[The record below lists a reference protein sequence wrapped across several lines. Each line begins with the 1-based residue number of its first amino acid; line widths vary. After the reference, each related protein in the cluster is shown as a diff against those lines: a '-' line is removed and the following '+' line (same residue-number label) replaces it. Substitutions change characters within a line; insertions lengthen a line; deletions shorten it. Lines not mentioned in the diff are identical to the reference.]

1 MLGIATKQN
10 QVPSAISLRPH
21 LHSFKNQDSSQS
33 SIPQDQRSSFS
44 GRKEGMKIGRILL
57 TSNSKTEM
65 NLRKSQTI
73 SSRKDKLNK
82 YSKYPTPGLYRVS
95 SGTVLVGEHTGMR
108 GRKYKRCLNGF
119 NTL

>member
-10 QVPSAISLRPH
+10 QVPSAISLRSY
-21 LHSFKNQDSSQS
+21 LHSFKDQNSSQS

-44 GRKEGMKIGRILL
+44 SRKDSMKIGRILL

-65 NLRKSQTI
+65 NLRKTQTI

-82 YSKYPTPGLYRVS
+82 YRKYPTPGLYRVP

-108 GRKYKRCLNGF
+108 GRKYKRSLNGF